1 MTFHKH
7 NIFQLRSCHPV
18 HIVDQLHRHACILYV
33 DAACT
38 RSLRANGNQRRTGC
52 AIAICNERNTF
63 LSTEQVP
70 TERYG
75 CHLIGRDGR
84 RLEFVRRSAQ
94 NTRRHFLQSRALSAA
109 WVSTLPQ
116 ISVFTP
122 NRFVGL
128 ICVTFNRC
136 VAFPGSVGGWETE
149 HHVTTDMSSAQ
160 HAFAPLS

>member
-18 HIVDQLHRHACILYV
+18 HIVDQLHRHACIYYV

-122 NRFVGL
+122 KSFCRPNLR
-128 ICVTFNRC
+128 
-136 VAFPGSVGGWETE
+136 
-149 HHVTTDMSSAQ
+149 HVQSLRRVSRPRGRTGDRASRHYGYVFRATRVCST
-160 HAFAPLS
+160 